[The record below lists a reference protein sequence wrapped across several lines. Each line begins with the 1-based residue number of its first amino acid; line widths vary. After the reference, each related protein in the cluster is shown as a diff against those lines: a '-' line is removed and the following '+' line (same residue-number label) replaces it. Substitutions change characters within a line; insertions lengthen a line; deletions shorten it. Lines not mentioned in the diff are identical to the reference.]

1 MKNCEPLLVGGE
13 LADIPT
19 TTDELNRVLGVGAG
33 IGHGEEASAIV
44 ALLEL
49 RGVGRVRSGV
59 AVGRPSHTNERS
71 RRQTS
76 RLWIISS

>member
-19 TTDELNRVLGVGAG
+19 TTDELSRILGVGAG

-49 RGVGRVRSGV
+49 RGVEEG
-59 AVGRPSHTNERS
+59 
-71 RRQTS
+71 
-76 RLWIISS
+76 